1 MLNKE
6 NKDLCWKVL
15 AKYGVKHQQ
24 NMVIEECAELQK
36 AICKLFRDNGKR
48 QSKHQINYVE
58 ELVDVIVMCEQMV
71 LAEQITEDMINRLAK
86 IKLER
91 ALENGENTNSANH

>member
-6 NKDLCWKVL
+6 NKELCYKVL
-15 AKYGVKHQQ
+15 TKYGILHQR

-36 AICKLFRDNGKR
+36 AVCKLFRKDTLEHRDNFL
-48 QSKHQINYVE
+48 E
-58 ELVDVIVMCEQMV
+58 ELVDVIVVVEQMLLV
-71 LAEQITEDMINRLAK
+71 ERLPMDEVNEMAR

-91 ALENGENTNSANH
+91 ALQNDKQICG

>member
-6 NKDLCWKVL
+6 NKELCYKVL
-15 AKYGVKHQQ
+15 TKYGILHQR

-36 AICKLFRDNGKR
+36 AVCKLFREDTLAHRDNFL
-48 QSKHQINYVE
+48 E
-58 ELVDVIVMCEQMV
+58 ELVDVIVVIEQMLLV
-71 LAEQITEDMINRLAK
+71 ERLPMDEVNEMAR

-91 ALENGENTNSANH
+91 ALKDEH